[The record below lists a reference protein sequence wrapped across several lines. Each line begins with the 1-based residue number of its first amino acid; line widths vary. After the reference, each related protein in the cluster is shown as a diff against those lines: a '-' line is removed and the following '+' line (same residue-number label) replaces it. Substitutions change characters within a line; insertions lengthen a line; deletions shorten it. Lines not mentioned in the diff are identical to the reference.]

1 MCALKVSLSTAK
13 GKRMPGQVRLPATIR
28 VLRLAAAM
36 SLVIALAA
44 IATIVNGDSPAK
56 SRVLVAAAIGL
67 GSLALMGMALIA
79 LPHVRRKKEQNDPR
93 P

>member
-1 MCALKVSLSTAK
+1 MTPLLVRWLKDALLEV
-13 GKRMPGQVRLPATIR
+13 QEYVRLSW
-28 VLRLAAAM
+28 AAAR
-36 SLVIALAA
+36 
-44 IATIVNGDSPAK
+44 DSF
-56 SRVLVAAAIGL
+56 SRPFYFHDVVEQLEAIGL